1 MINLPASKN
10 TNANMSKLAARIKE
24 LEAQE
29 AVQQEDLKQQAVELF
44 EELKPSALLKSALHE
59 ITASSTLKHSVV
71 DTSLAVGAGW
81 LARKAF
87 TFNSKN
93 IFRKLLGYGLQY
105 ITTNVVSEKMP
116 GLRNKIKAEEI

>member
-1 MINLPASKN
+1 MI
-10 TNANMSKLAARIKE
+10 KLETRIKE

-29 AVQQEDLKQQAVELF
+29 AAQLEEIKQQAVMLF
-44 EELKPSALLKSALHE
+44 EGLKPSALLKNAIDD
-59 ITASSTLKHSVV
+59 ITTSPALKHSVV

-105 ITTNVVSEKMP
+105 IATNVVSEKMP
-116 GLRNKIKAEEI
+116 EWREKTTQAKKHNTTINGK